1 MRRLYGRLTSSILY
15 ASASLRAEPGVI
27 AGNRRS
33 QSGLWGY
40 AISGDLPIVLLQ
52 IKSPDNIELVR
63 QLVQAH
69 AYWRLKGLKVDL
81 VIWNE
86 ERGGYR
92 QVLHDQ
98 IMGLVAAGVEA
109 NVIDRPGGIFVRA
122 ADQISVEDRTLL
134 QSVARAIFTDSR
146 GTLADQ
152 VRRRAPVEP
161 AIPRLAVSEERVSS
175 SASPVTSARPD
186 LVMDNGLG
194 GFSADGR
201 EYVIIT
207 TEGQVT
213 PAPWVNVVAN
223 PYFGCLISENG
234 PVYTWHE
241 NAHEF
246 RLTPWHNDPV
256 TDASGEAFFLRD
268 EASGRFWS
276 PSPLPRRGEGSYTC
290 RHGFGYS
297 VFEHAEDGIVTEL
310 TVYVALDTA
319 VKFTRLEGAQCIGAR
334 AATLRDRLRGMGA
347 GGPATENHHACG
359 HRDRSGERRGVRP
372 QRLPSGVRRQRRLP
386 GRGRHGPHHQRR
398 PHGVHRTQ
406 RLAAQPGGACASAP
420 LGQSGCG
427 HGSLHGHSDSVRAR
441 GRAIARDHLSHG
453 RGSRSRGRQS
463 AGAASTASPAPRA
476 QRSRR

>member
-1 MRRLYGRLTSSILY
+1 M
-15 ASASLRAEPGVI
+15 
-27 AGNRRS
+27 
-33 QSGLWGY
+33 
-40 AISGDLPIVLLQ
+40 
-52 IKSPDNIELVR
+52 R

-152 VRRRAPVEP
+152 VRRRAPIEP

-207 TEGQVT
+207 TEGKVT
-213 PAPWVNVVAN
+213 PAPWVNVVSN
-223 PYFGCLISENG
+223 PYFGCLISESG
-234 PVYTWHE
+234 PVYTWNE

-276 PSPLPRRGEGSYTC
+276 PSPLPRRGEGPTP
-290 RHGFGYS
+290 
-297 VFEHAEDGIVTEL
+297 
-310 TVYVALDTA
+310 
-319 VKFTRLEGAQCIGAR
+319 
-334 AATLRDRLRGMGA
+334 AATD
-347 GGPATENHHACG
+347 
-359 HRDRSGERRGVRP
+359 
-372 QRLPSGVRRQRRLP
+372 
-386 GRGRHGPHHQRR
+386 
-398 PHGVHRTQ
+398 
-406 RLAAQPGGACASAP
+406 SA
-420 LGQSGCG
+420 
-427 HGSLHGHSDSVRAR
+427 
-441 GRAIARDHLSHG
+441 
-453 RGSRSRGRQS
+453 
-463 AGAASTASPAPRA
+463 TASSST
-476 QRSRR
+476 SRTASSPS